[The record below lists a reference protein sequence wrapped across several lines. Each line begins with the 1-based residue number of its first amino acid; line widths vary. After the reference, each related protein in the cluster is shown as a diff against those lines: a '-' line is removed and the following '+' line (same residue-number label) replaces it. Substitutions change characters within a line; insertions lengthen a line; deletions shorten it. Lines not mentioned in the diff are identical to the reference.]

1 MSELCDNGLTTARI
15 SSFRRRPIAK
25 EEIFRLSIF
34 FLRNRSVPGRR
45 RVLRPLVLRQRNQLA
60 ISVAGNPSLKEKI
73 MAGKGTT
80 PGSSKP
86 ASVKVLE
93 KKAGVLNTKQM
104 KQKDVLAKAKEELA
118 TTTTE
123 LRELKAQIKAVK
135 RGS

>member
-1 MSELCDNGLTTARI
+1 
-15 SSFRRRPIAK
+15 
-25 EEIFRLSIF
+25 
-34 FLRNRSVPGRR
+34 
-45 RVLRPLVLRQRNQLA
+45 
-60 ISVAGNPSLKEKI
+60 

-80 PGSSKP
+80 SGSSKP

-104 KQKDVLAKAKEELA
+104 KQKNVLAKVKEELA
-118 TTTTE
+118 STTTE